1 MSNFPAEPY
10 PVDGRQGAHPPA
22 PPEPAWV
29 LPTRGL
35 TVRSWCR
42 SLCLPA
48 QGGPKPLRT
57 S

>member
-1 MSNFPAEPY
+1 MSNFPAEPD
-10 PVDGRQGAHPPA
+10 PVDGRQGAHP
-22 PPEPAWV
+22 V